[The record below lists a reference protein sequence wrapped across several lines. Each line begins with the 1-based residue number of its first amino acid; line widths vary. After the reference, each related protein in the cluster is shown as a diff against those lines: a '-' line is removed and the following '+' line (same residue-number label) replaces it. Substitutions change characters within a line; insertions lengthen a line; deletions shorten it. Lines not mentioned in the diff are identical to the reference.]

1 MKLKKKI
8 KETKFLG
15 KIYLP
20 HKPILLARFIWKKKK
35 LLVGN
40 FRNKLWCGKW
50 IGCLWET
57 HKLLDSSTCFIQEQT
72 ENKGCLNMM
81 RRFGWV
87 N

>member
-40 FRNKLWCGKW
+40 FRNKL
-50 IGCLWET
+50 
-57 HKLLDSSTCFIQEQT
+57 
-72 ENKGCLNMM
+72 
-81 RRFGWV
+81 
-87 N
+87 